1 MLPEIAILIA
11 FAILMGITM
20 AIVVFLSQESKTK
33 GRNLLIYIVLLMM
46 NGMLIGPLIY
56 YSGIISISV
65 QDAYVLTAG
74 IMAFEMI
81 IPVFSL
87 FSVNKNENPVNKG
100 VVITLTILDEY
111 LMGLLFTLIQ
121 KDTNAISFV
130 EKNFPLSFIS
140 PLYGYWFIL
149 PMALEMFLTVNLSRK
164 KLRPSIYLA
173 LLLQASAMI
182 FIPSE
187 FSGLWVPLSVYISG
201 TLMTALFIVI
211 FEIHYRKKYV
221 LAGTGRY
228 FLLLFFIYTLMMAGV
243 SIYQEYGDAYLLGL
257 SVVTE
262 MILYFTYILDYRRFE
277 GGRKIQWMGES
288 RYSTALLALIFS
300 SEFFMGLTFDFQFYG
315 VQVFLGALSLAP
327 YSNNIFMNVIP
338 FLYNFTVFFGGVAL
352 SPFYLIMMGFEMG
365 ALVVFKIK
373 ESKNVENRIRMVL
386 MICAYGLYSIVFP
399 SFVFPNNSK
408 IPFLGWSMGIGTSG
422 GLAVSLAIP
431 MLLTYAISGTL
442 SFLFGSRQLCSV
454 FCTAPLMY
462 QGTFYD
468 SFKNFNR
475 KGKASKVNR
484 TQQRNKIYRLVSL
497 AVYSVI
503 AIGGIASILNQY
515 FGYNIRVYGTGILSL
530 TYIILFGIIWYVIFV
545 LMPYA
550 GSYGCINTG
559 YCHWG
564 NFNRFISKFG
574 FFKLKVKSSDICRT
588 CKTKECTQAC
598 PVGIT
603 YQPGSFI
610 SKGEFKDVRCVGV
623 GECVEACPYQNIMF
637 YDVRGWLKEKLG
649 RGRDR

>member
-1 MLPEIAILIA
+1 MFQEIAVLIA
-11 FAILMGITM
+11 FAILMGIIM
-20 AIVVFLSQESKTK
+20 AIVVFLSQESKTT
-33 GRNLLIYIVLLMM
+33 GRNLLIYIILLMM

-56 YSGIISISV
+56 YSGVISISI
-65 QDAYVLTAG
+65 QDTYVLTAG
-74 IMAFEMI
+74 IMAIEMI

-87 FSVNKNENPVNKG
+87 FSLNKNEIPINKG
-100 VVITLTILDEY
+100 IVITFIILDEY

-121 KDTNAISFV
+121 NDTNALSFLG
-130 EKNFPLSFIS
+130 KNFPLSIIT

-149 PMALEMFLTVNLSRK
+149 PMTLEMFLTVNFSRK
-164 KLRPSIYLA
+164 KIKPYTYFV

-182 FIPSE
+182 FVPSE
-187 FSGLWVPLSVYISG
+187 FSGFWMPLSIYISG
-201 TLMTALFIVI
+201 TVMTALFIVI
-211 FEIHYRKKYV
+211 FEIHYRKKYI
-221 LAGTGRY
+221 LAGTGIY
-228 FLLLFFIYTLMMAGV
+228 FLLLFFIYTIMMAGV
-243 SIYQEYGDAYLLGL
+243 SIYQEYGNAYLLGI
-257 SVVTE
+257 SVVLE
-262 MILYFTYILDYRRFE
+262 MILYFSYIIEYRRFE
-277 GGRKIQWMGES
+277 SGRKIKWMGES
-288 RYSTALLALIFS
+288 RYSTALLALMFS

-315 VQVFLGALSLAP
+315 VPVFLGSLSLAP
-327 YSNNIFMNVIP
+327 YGNNFFMNVIP
-338 FLYNFTVFFGGVAL
+338 FLYNFTVFFGEVAL

-373 ESKNVENRIRMVL
+373 ESKNIENRIRMGL
-386 MICAYGLYSIVFP
+386 MISAYALYSIVFP

-408 IPFLGWSMGIGTSG
+408 IPFLGWPMGIGTSG

-431 MLLTYAISGTL
+431 MLLTYAISGAL

-475 KGKASKVNR
+475 KGKASKVNK
-484 TQQRNKIYRLVSL
+484 TQQRNKIYRYVSL
-497 AVYSVI
+497 AVYAVI
-503 AIGGIASILNQY
+503 AIGGISSILNQY
-515 FGYNIRVYGTGILSL
+515 FGYNIRVYGTGLLSL
-530 TYIILFGIIWYVIFV
+530 TYIILFGIIWYIIFV

-574 FFKLKVKSSDICRT
+574 FFKLKVKRPDICRT

-610 SKGEFKDVRCVGV
+610 SKGEFKDVRCIGV
-623 GECVEACPYQNIMF
+623 GECVEACPYGNIMF

-649 RGRDR
+649 RDRDK